1 MPDRFVILTG
11 FMGTGKSSVAKLVA
25 QSLGLPLV
33 DLDQVIVESAG
44 RAITQIFTDEGED
57 GFREIERHCLERLL
71 AGTPA
76 VVATGGG
83 VVISAENRR
92 LMRSAGVV
100 VNLTASLG
108 HVLKRIE
115 GCTDRP
121 LLAGGDTET
130 RMKNLM
136 EQRELFYKD
145 ADIRIDTDGKS
156 VEDVAAEILNY
167 CKELS
172 A

>member
-11 FMGTGKSSVAKLVA
+11 FMGTGKSSVARSVA
-25 QSLGLPLV
+25 QSLSLPLV
-33 DLDQVIVESAG
+33 DLDQEIVKSTG
-44 RAITQIFTDEGED
+44 RPITQIFAED
-57 GFREIERHCLERLL
+57 GEARFREIEQYCLEQVL
-71 AGTPA
+71 AGAPA

-83 VVISAENRR
+83 VVISAANRR
-92 LMRSAGVV
+92 LMRSAGFV
-100 VNLTASLG
+100 VNLTASLDQ
-108 HVLKRIE
+108 VMRRLE
-115 GCTDRP
+115 GCTERP
-121 LLAGGDTET
+121 LLAGDDAEA

-136 EQRELFYKD
+136 DQREQFYND

>member
-1 MPDRFVILTG
+1 MSDKFVILTG

-25 QSLGLPLV
+25 QSLSLPLV
-33 DLDQVIVESAG
+33 DMDQEIVASTG
-44 RAITQIFTDEGED
+44 KPITQIFADDGEA
-57 GFREIERHCLERLL
+57 GFREIEHHCLKRIL
-71 AGTPA
+71 AGATA

-83 VVISAENRR
+83 AVIYAANRT
-92 LMRSAGVV
+92 LMHSAGVV
-100 VNLTASLG
+100 VNLRASLDQ
-108 HVLKRIE
+108 VMLRIG
-115 GCTDRP
+115 GCTERP
-121 LLAGGDTET
+121 LLAGDDALT
-130 RMKNLM
+130 RMKDLM
-136 EQRELFYKD
+136 EQREQFYGD